1 MLKMMDLNVN
11 FESDINKRYDS
22 YVNYRN
28 KINNAKINNNNNI
41 YSLSDYLSDISWD
54 SIKAILNSKMIKT
67 VVTLSLILFLSLTF
81 TTKVNADN
89 EVHYYKYY
97 QSYTVQNGDTL
108 WKIAGKFAHDET
120 RKSYINEVITLNE
133 MCGTYIVAG
142 QKLVIPYYSTEFNAG
157 QAVAYTNY

>member
-1 MLKMMDLNVN
+1 MLQMMDLT
-11 FESDINKRYDS
+11 
-22 YVNYRN
+22 
-28 KINNAKINNNNNI
+28 INNNRYESFVEYRSRIQTTNTNSRRRTMI
-41 YSLSDYLSDISWD
+41 SSNKTLNKKNKSNSSSLRKSISSKIMGAIVTMILIVSLSL
-54 SIKAILNSKMIKT
+54 
-67 VVTLSLILFLSLTF
+67 LFGS
-81 TTKVNADN
+81 KVNADN

-120 RKSYINEVITLNE
+120 RKTYMKEVAELNN
-133 MCGTYIVAG
+133 MGGTYIVAG